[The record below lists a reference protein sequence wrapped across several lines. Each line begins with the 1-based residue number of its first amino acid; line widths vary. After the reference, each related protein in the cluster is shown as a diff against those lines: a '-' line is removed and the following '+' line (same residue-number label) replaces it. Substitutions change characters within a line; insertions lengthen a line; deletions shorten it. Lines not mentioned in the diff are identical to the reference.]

1 MISERFRQLVA
12 QQLDQFCD
20 CQELVG
26 LGVYVAMPAADGE
39 LQLQLVQAWP
49 LTETRL
55 EPAAEAAPLLTPQQS
70 RRWLPLRQ
78 EAAVI
83 GALRVD
89 SALGQWPEPLNRR
102 LQSAAQVLAQALLLD
117 LEQQRWQ
124 GELQR
129 ERRQRDLLV
138 HQMRNPLAAL
148 RTFTQ
153 LLLRRVEAGDER
165 RELVEH
171 LLDEQQSLAGYLDA
185 LSSPEAGLALP
196 QASGTEAPL
205 LLPPVLAPEQP
216 RLLSDCLEPL
226 LARAA
231 ATAKLQGRRWHPPG
245 SVPAVPVPAAT
256 VGEIVAN
263 LLENAFRY
271 SDPGGDLGLWIA
283 LESDQL
289 QLAVWDSGPLIDV
302 EERERI
308 FRRGERGR
316 HGAKLSGTGL
326 GLALARDQAEAS
338 GGSLQLRIPAS
349 ALATGLPAA
358 GNAFVLTLP
367 LSSVAAASASRST
380 A

>member
-26 LGVYVAMPAADGE
+26 LGVYVALPAAEGD

-49 LTETRL
+49 LSETRL

-70 RRWLPLRQ
+70 RRWLPLRR
-78 EAAVI
+78 ETAVI

-89 SALGQWPEPLNRR
+89 SSQGQWPESLNQR

-185 LSSPEAGLALP
+185 LAA
-196 QASGTEAPL
+196 QR
-205 LLPPVLAPEQP
+205 PVWRCP
-216 RLLSDCLEPL
+216 RPA
-226 LARAA
+226 ARGAA
-231 ATAKLQGRRWHPPG
+231 AA
-245 SVPAVPVPAAT
+245 
-256 VGEIVAN
+256 
-263 LLENAFRY
+263 
-271 SDPGGDLGLWIA
+271 
-283 LESDQL
+283 
-289 QLAVWDSGPLIDV
+289 
-302 EERERI
+302 
-308 FRRGERGR
+308 
-316 HGAKLSGTGL
+316 
-326 GLALARDQAEAS
+326 
-338 GGSLQLRIPAS
+338 
-349 ALATGLPAA
+349 AA
-358 GNAFVLTLP
+358 GVGASSSRVAQRVFGAADWPALRQWPSFKAGSGIPQDLYRRLRCRRPRWVKLWPTCWKTLFATAIQAGIWGFGSRWSLISCSWRFGIAAHSSMWRNANASF
-367 LSSVAAASASRST
+367 AAASAAAMEPSSRHGLGLGLGPRSPKP
-380 A
+380 AAAA

>member
-1 MISERFRQLVA
+1 MISERFRRLVA

-49 LTETRL
+49 RTATRL

-89 SALGQWPEPLNRR
+89 SALGQWPEPTPG
-102 LQSAAQVLAQALLLD
+102 
-117 LEQQRWQ
+117 QQRWQ

-153 LLLRRVEAGDER
+153 LLLRRVEASDER

-185 LSSPEAGLALP
+185 LSSSEAGLVLP
-196 QASGTEAPL
+196 QASGSEAPL
-205 LLPPVLAPEQP
+205 LLPPVLAPQQP

-245 SVPAVPVPAAT
+245 PVPEVSVPAAT
-256 VGEIVAN
+256 VGEILAN

-283 LESDQL
+283 SGPDQL
-289 QLAVWDSGPLIDV
+289 QLAVWDSGPLIDLD
-302 EERERI
+302 ERERI
-308 FRRGERGR
+308 FQRGERGR

-338 GGSLQLRIPAS
+338 GGSLQLHCPAS
-349 ALATGLPAA
+349 ALAPGLAAA

-367 LSSVAAASASRST
+367 LS
-380 A
+380 

>member
-49 LTETRL
+49 RTATRL

-89 SALGQWPEPLNRR
+89 SALGQWPEPLNQR
-102 LQSAAQVLAQALLLD
+102 LHSAAKVLAQALLLD

-153 LLLRRVEAGDER
+153 LLLRRVEASDER

-185 LSSPEAGLALP
+185 LSSSEAGLVLP
-196 QASGTEAPL
+196 QASGSEAPL
-205 LLPPVLAPEQP
+205 LLPPVLAPQQP

-245 SVPAVPVPAAT
+245 PVPEVSVPAAT
-256 VGEIVAN
+256 VGEILAN

-283 LESDQL
+283 SGPDQL
-289 QLAVWDSGPLIDV
+289 QVSVWDSGPLIDV
-302 EERERI
+302 DERERI
-308 FRRGERGR
+308 FQRGERGR

-338 GGSLQLRIPAS
+338 GGSLQLHCPAS
-349 ALATGLPAA
+349 ALAPGLPAA

-367 LSSVAAASASRST
+367 LS
-380 A
+380 

>member
-26 LGVYVAMPAADGE
+26 LGVYVAMPTADGE

-78 EAAVI
+78 ESAVI

-89 SALGQWPEPLNRR
+89 SAQGQWPELLNQR

-185 LSSPEAGLALP
+185 LSSSEAGLALP

-216 RLLSDCLEPL
+216 RSLSQCLEPL

-245 SVPAVPVPAAT
+245 SVQAVPVPAAT
-256 VGEIVAN
+256 VGEILAN

-289 QLAVWDSGPLIDV
+289 QLAVWDSGPLIDL

-338 GGSLQLRIPAS
+338 GGSLQLQIPAS
-349 ALATGLPAA
+349 ALAPGLPAA
-358 GNAFVLTLP
+358 GNAFVLSLP
-367 LSSVAAASASRST
+367 LS
-380 A
+380 

>member
-26 LGVYVAMPAADGE
+26 LGVYVAMPAADRE

-49 LTETRL
+49 RTATRL
-55 EPAAEAAPLLTPQQS
+55 EPAAEAAPLLTPRQS

-89 SALGQWPEPLNRR
+89 SALGQWPEPLNQR
-102 LQSAAQVLAQALLLD
+102 LHSAAQVLAQALLLD

-153 LLLRRVEAGDER
+153 LLLRRVEASDER

-185 LSSPEAGLALP
+185 LSSSEAGLVLP
-196 QASGTEAPL
+196 QASGSEAPL
-205 LLPPVLAPEQP
+205 LLPPVLAPQQP

-245 SVPAVPVPAAT
+245 PVPEVSVPAAT
-256 VGEIVAN
+256 VGEILAN

-283 LESDQL
+283 SGPDQL
-289 QLAVWDSGPLIDV
+289 QLAVWDSGPLIDLD
-302 EERERI
+302 ERERI
-308 FRRGERGR
+308 FQRGERGR

-326 GLALARDQAEAS
+326 GLALARDQAEAT
-338 GGSLQLRIPAS
+338 GGSLQLHCPAS
-349 ALATGLPAA
+349 ALAPGLAAA

-367 LSSVAAASASRST
+367 LS
-380 A
+380 

>member
-1 MISERFRQLVA
+1 M
-12 QQLDQFCD
+12 
-20 CQELVG
+20 
-26 LGVYVAMPAADGE
+26 
-39 LQLQLVQAWP
+39 
-49 LTETRL
+49 
-55 EPAAEAAPLLTPQQS
+55 
-70 RRWLPLRQ
+70 
-78 EAAVI
+78 
-83 GALRVD
+83 
-89 SALGQWPEPLNRR
+89 
-102 LQSAAQVLAQALLLD
+102 LAQALLLD

-153 LLLRRVEAGDER
+153 LLLRRVEASDER

-185 LSSPEAGLALP
+185 LSSSEAGLVLP
-196 QASGTEAPL
+196 QASGSEAPL
-205 LLPPVLAPEQP
+205 LLPPVLAPQQP

-245 SVPAVPVPAAT
+245 PVPEVSVPAAT
-256 VGEIVAN
+256 VGEILAN

-271 SDPGGDLGLWIA
+271 SDPGGDLGLWFA
-283 LESDQL
+283 SGPDQL
-289 QLAVWDSGPLIDV
+289 QLAVWDSGPLIDLD
-302 EERERI
+302 ERERI
-308 FRRGERGR
+308 FQRGERGR

-338 GGSLQLRIPAS
+338 GGSLQLHCPAS
-349 ALATGLPAA
+349 ALAPGLAAA

-367 LSSVAAASASRST
+367 LS
-380 A
+380 

>member
-1 MISERFRQLVA
+1 MISQRFRQLVA

-20 CQELVG
+20 CQDLVG
-26 LGVYVAMPAADGE
+26 LGVYVAMPAAEGD

-49 LTETRL
+49 SQDTRL
-55 EPAAEAAPLLTPQQS
+55 QPAAEAAPLLLPQQS

-89 SALGQWPEPLNRR
+89 SSHGQWPETLSQR
-102 LQSAAQVLAQALLLD
+102 LHSAAQLLAQALLLD

-153 LLLRRVEAGDER
+153 LLLRRVETSDER

-171 LLDEQQSLAGYLDA
+171 LLDEQKSLAAYLDA
-185 LSSPEAGLALP
+185 LSSSEANLALP
-196 QASGTEAPL
+196 QSNGGEAPL
-205 LLPPVLAPEQP
+205 LLPPVLSPEQLQ
-216 RLLSDCLEPL
+216 LLSDCLEPL

-231 ATAKLQGRRWHPPG
+231 AMANLQGRCWHPPG
-245 SVPAVPVPAAT
+245 QLPAVSVPAAI
-256 VGEIVAN
+256 VGEILAN

-271 SDPGGDLGLWIA
+271 SDPGGDLGLWMTY
-283 LESDQL
+283 ESDEL
-289 QLAVWDSGPLIDV
+289 QLAVWDSGPLIDAD
-302 EERERI
+302 ERERI

-338 GGSLQLRIPAS
+338 GGSLRLLAPAS
-349 ALATGLPAA
+349 ELAVGLPAG

-367 LSSVAAASASRST
+367 LSPAT
-380 A
+380 AG

>member
-49 LTETRL
+49 RTATRL
-55 EPAAEAAPLLTPQQS
+55 EPAAEAAPLLTPRQS

-83 GALRVD
+83 GALRGD
-89 SALGQWPEPLNRR
+89 SALGQWPEPLNQR
-102 LQSAAQVLAQALLLD
+102 LHSAAQVLAQALLLD

-153 LLLRRVEAGDER
+153 LLLRRVEASDER

-185 LSSPEAGLALP
+185 LSSSEAGLVLP
-196 QASGTEAPL
+196 QASGSEAPL
-205 LLPPVLAPEQP
+205 LLPPVLAPQQP

-245 SVPAVPVPAAT
+245 PVPEVSVPAAT
-256 VGEIVAN
+256 VGEILAN

-283 LESDQL
+283 SGPDQL
-289 QLAVWDSGPLIDV
+289 QLAVWDSGPLIDLD
-302 EERERI
+302 ERERI
-308 FRRGERGR
+308 FQRGERGR

-338 GGSLQLRIPAS
+338 GGSLQLHCPAS
-349 ALATGLPAA
+349 ALAPGLAAA
-358 GNAFVLTLP
+358 GDAFVLTLP
-367 LSSVAAASASRST
+367 LS
-380 A
+380 

>member
-26 LGVYVAMPAADGE
+26 LGVYVAMPGADGE

-78 EAAVI
+78 ESAVI

-89 SALGQWPEPLNRR
+89 SAQGQWPELLNQR

-165 RELVEH
+165 RELH
-171 LLDEQQSLAGYLDA
+171 ICLMSSSHWRLPRCLEQL
-185 LSSPEAGLALP
+185 EAGLALP

-205 LLPPVLAPEQP
+205 LLHGVGAEQP
-216 RLLSDCLEPL
+216 RSLSQCLSRCWP
-226 LARAA
+226 ARPQRPAS
-231 ATAKLQGRRWHPPG
+231 RRAGIPW
-245 SVPAVPVPAAT
+245 VCA
-256 VGEIVAN
+256 
-263 LLENAFRY
+263 
-271 SDPGGDLGLWIA
+271 
-283 LESDQL
+283 
-289 QLAVWDSGPLIDV
+289 
-302 EERERI
+302 
-308 FRRGERGR
+308 
-316 HGAKLSGTGL
+316 
-326 GLALARDQAEAS
+326 
-338 GGSLQLRIPAS
+338 GGS
-349 ALATGLPAA
+349 GA
-358 GNAFVLTLP
+358 GGHGG
-367 LSSVAAASASRST
+367 
-380 A
+380 

>member
-49 LTETRL
+49 RTETRL

-78 EAAVI
+78 ETAVI

-129 ERRQRDLLV
+129 EQRQRDLLV

-153 LLLRRVEAGDER
+153 LLLRRVEASDER

-185 LSSPEAGLALP
+185 LSSSEAGLVLP
-196 QASGTEAPL
+196 QASGGEAPL
-205 LLPPVLAPEQP
+205 LLPPVLAPQQP

-245 SVPAVPVPAAT
+245 PAPEVPVPAST
-256 VGEIVAN
+256 VGEILAN

-271 SDPGGDLGLWIA
+271 SDPGGDLGLWIG
-283 LESDQL
+283 SGPDQL

-302 EERERI
+302 DERERI
-308 FRRGERGR
+308 FQRGERGR

-338 GGSLQLRIPAS
+338 GGSLQLHCPAS
-349 ALATGLPAA
+349 GLAPGLPAA

-367 LSSVAAASASRST
+367 LS
-380 A
+380 

>member
-1 MISERFRQLVA
+1 M
-12 QQLDQFCD
+12 
-20 CQELVG
+20 
-26 LGVYVAMPAADGE
+26 
-39 LQLQLVQAWP
+39 
-49 LTETRL
+49 
-55 EPAAEAAPLLTPQQS
+55 
-70 RRWLPLRQ
+70 
-78 EAAVI
+78 
-83 GALRVD
+83 
-89 SALGQWPEPLNRR
+89 
-102 LQSAAQVLAQALLLD
+102 LAQALLLD

-153 LLLRRVEAGDER
+153 LLLRRVEASDER

-185 LSSPEAGLALP
+185 LSSSEAGLVLP
-196 QASGTEAPL
+196 QASGGEAPL
-205 LLPPVLAPEQP
+205 LLPPVLAPQQP

-245 SVPAVPVPAAT
+245 PAPEVPVPAST
-256 VGEIVAN
+256 VGEILAN

-271 SDPGGDLGLWIA
+271 SDPGGDLGLWIG
-283 LESDQL
+283 SGPDQL

-302 EERERI
+302 DERERI
-308 FRRGERGR
+308 FQRGERGR

-326 GLALARDQAEAS
+326 GLAL
-338 GGSLQLRIPAS
+338 SLIHI
-349 ALATGLPAA
+349 
-358 GNAFVLTLP
+358 
-367 LSSVAAASASRST
+367 
-380 A
+380 